1 MTSVHFPVFGAAP
14 TPHRVE
20 VPSGMC
26 FMTVLTGTNANPY
39 LESRCAGSLRQ
50 TA

>member
-1 MTSVHFPVFGAAP
+1 MKDLRSVFDAAP

-26 FMTVLTGTNANPY
+26 FMTVLLGTNANPY
-39 LESRCAGSLRQ
+39 LESRCAGRLRPI
-50 TA
+50 A

>member
-1 MTSVHFPVFGAAP
+1 MRNLQTVFDAAL

-26 FMTVLTGTNANPY
+26 FMTVLSGTNANPY
-39 LESRCAGSLRQ
+39 LESRWTGRLRPI
-50 TA
+50 A